1 MQRVDASVGPAPA
14 GESPDS
20 SGAAVRLRLYVAR
33 STPNSVRAEGNLLA
47 SMAELGHGP
56 SRFELEI
63 VDVFAQPGRAITDG
77 IIVTPTL
84 LGLRHGRRVVL
95 IGDLADKGHLQGIL
109 RSLMHP
115 E

>member
-1 MQRVDASVGPAPA
+1 MQRVDASVGPALPA
-14 GESPDS
+14 ASPD
-20 SGAAVRLRLYVAR
+20 GGAAAVRLRLYVAR
-33 STPNSVRAEGNLLA
+33 STPNSVRAEGNLMA
-47 SMAELGHGP
+47 SMAELGQEP

-109 RSLMHP
+109 RSLMQP
-115 E
+115 D